1 MKNTMNHTIP
11 TAAALLLSNMRI
23 TAMEGELDLAAA
35 AIAERD
41 ARLIELNA
49 RIKAMKAAE
58 TLQSDQKGNQPDL
71 AVFRKPVEPFS
82 FSVSASSQSNWVR
95 KHEQLS
101 QEGEISLTL
110 AGLVLG
116 TASRTDEQADPQ
128 VAFAKSLRAVF
139 LFNRLLGQAPTT
151 GVRLR
156 SHGVRCAIPSESPG
170 SWPVLSLDTGADILD
185 LWFAGGFDLRLR
197 CYVRQTVVLRCY
209 QHDLDDFGAVKMV
222 SEALLLG
229 ASMAIVE
236 ARVLNPFLPLLIT
249 LSAPDCGLL
258 STTLLP
264 FPSLVRGGRHAG
276 EVCAVADGE
285 HHLDTLRRLSKK
297 ILGNLLS
304 DEQPL
309 LAQLCV
315 NLSHATGAEP
325 LFATHFRQWLAAVM
339 GIVMQPVL
347 ETLPVHAGRRG
358 FLQGSLHI
366 NLPAEFSGLALQEQ
380 RAAANK
386 ATLTL
391 PADGLPS
398 LHVLTARA
406 TQKGE
411 IQQRVG
417 SFIACENK
425 TGTPRQ
431 LIVVPDSVEDLT
443 MYHPITQPV
452 WPVLTGAAPRNRG
465 LFPLALRFCDAPPAA
480 DPRMVLPLGAKT
492 LAPLLQAARQVK
504 GRIAILLSH
513 GDASGFLASLSRQT
527 VAGELDILPN
537 PGSGMNSSDVAVP
550 TDTSFILVA
559 DSSVILYDPHTLE
572 VLRLLAAGEDVA
584 SAGCTLTGESIVKK
598 KPVMTFMDGGLQ
610 AVIPSHLTEISMR
623 SQFDVRSVL
632 PFATFPT
639 VANSSKF
646 FMVRAEV
653 WRQLGSFALDRA
665 EGYALRAIEAGYRH
679 LTTDAVRAC
688 ITQEQEATALNTVP
702 LFDQEK
708 LQDIVEKACVFKE
721 LSA

>member
-11 TAAALLLSNMRI
+11 TAAALLLSNTRI
-23 TAMEGELDLAAA
+23 AAMEGELDQAAA

-49 RIKAMKAAE
+49 RIMAMKAAK
-58 TLQSDQKGNQPDL
+58 TYQSDQKRNQLEPSD
-71 AVFRKPVEPFS
+71 FRKPVEPFS

-101 QEGEISLTL
+101 REGEMSLTL

-116 TASRTDEQADPQ
+116 TASRTDEPADPQ
-128 VAFAKSLRAVF
+128 VVFAKSLRAVF

-151 GVRLR
+151 GVRLC

-170 SWPVLSLDTGADILD
+170 SWPVLNLDAFANILD

-249 LSAPDCGLL
+249 LSAPDGVLL

-339 GIVMQPVL
+339 GIVMKPVL
-347 ETLPVHAGRRG
+347 ETLPEHAGRRG
-358 FLQGSLHI
+358 FLQGSL
-366 NLPAEFSGLALQEQ
+366 NAALPAGFSSQALNEQ
-380 RAAANK
+380 RIGSNN

-391 PADGLPS
+391 PTDAIPS

-406 TQKGE
+406 TQEAK
-411 IQQRVG
+411 IHRRVG
-417 SFIACENK
+417 SFIECDGK
-425 TGTPRQ
+425 TGIPRQ
-431 LIVVPDSVEDLT
+431 LIMVPDTVEDLT
-443 MYHPITQPV
+443 KYQPVTRPV
-452 WPVLTGAAPRNRG
+452 WPVLTGAGPRHRG
-465 LFPLALRFCDAPPAA
+465 LFPLALRFCDAPPAN
-480 DPRMVLPLGAKT
+480 DPRMVLPLGAQT
-492 LAPLLQAARQVK
+492 LAPLLQAAQHVK
-504 GRIAILLSH
+504 GRIAILLND
-513 GDASGFLASLSRQT
+513 GDAAGLRASLTRQT
-527 VAGELDILPN
+527 VASEVDIIVNQGAGLDESATSQL
-537 PGSGMNSSDVAVP
+537 
-550 TDTSFILVA
+550 TDASFILVA
-559 DSSVILYDPHTLE
+559 DSGVVLYDPHTLE
-572 VLRLLAAGEDVA
+572 ILRLLAAVDNVA

-610 AVIPSHLTEISMR
+610 AFVPSHVTEVSVVSR
-623 SQFDVRSVL
+623 FDIRTSL
-632 PFATFPT
+632 PFATIPT
-639 VANSSKF
+639 VGNPTKL
-646 FMVRAEV
+646 FMVRADV
-653 WRQLGSFALDRA
+653 WRQLGGFAMDSTDS
-665 EGYALRAIEAGYRH
+665 YALQAIEAGYQH

-688 ITQEQEATALNTVP
+688 IPQDQEATAPNIVP
-702 LFDQEK
+702 LPDQGK
-708 LQDIVEKACVFKE
+708 LQGVGEKACVFKE